1 MKHTRIQVINIFDK
15 CIYPEFVF
23 LPVLIDIN
31 FWYFQDLKKL
41 YSGCHKITS
50 MLPRYYHLLAYFN
63 ILRRRRF
70 LCKLYLKKSSKIAE
84 KHGNQLE
91 TDWVKRHQ
99 LVWLEKVDLSDH
111 WSDVTDMAHAQWKPR
126 EKGTSHLYTWPIVP
140 KTSERSKPM
149 SLHFD
154 TAIK

>member
-1 MKHTRIQVINIFDK
+1 
-15 CIYPEFVF
+15 
-23 LPVLIDIN
+23 
-31 FWYFQDLKKL
+31 
-41 YSGCHKITS
+41 

-70 LCKLYLKKSSKIAE
+70 LCKWYLKKSSKIAE

-91 TDWVKRHQ
+91 KDWVKRHR